1 MVKGYSGADR
11 ALAYL
16 FDHATEVAAAQ
27 IVSSGTPVATITI
40 DGTAL
45 TLYVPSFSASYTQVY
60 EGGTKIGTITIN
72 GTAVDVYAP
81 TPKEITVS
89 NGIVSL
95 T

>member
-1 MVKGYSGADR
+1 MVKSYSGADR
-11 ALAYL
+11 AIKYL
-16 FDHATEVAAAQ
+16 FDNAVEVAASQ
-27 IVSSGTPVATITI
+27 IVSSGTPIATITI

-45 TLYVPSFSASYTQVY
+45 TLYVPSFTVSYTQIY

-81 TPKEITVS
+81 SPKGITVS
-89 NGIVSL
+89 QGKVSL